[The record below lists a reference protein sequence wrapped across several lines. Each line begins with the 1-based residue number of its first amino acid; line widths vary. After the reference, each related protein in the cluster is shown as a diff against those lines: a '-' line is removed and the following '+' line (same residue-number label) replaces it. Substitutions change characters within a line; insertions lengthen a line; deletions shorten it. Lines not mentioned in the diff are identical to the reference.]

1 MKINFKYLKAFIVIF
16 LIELFIAVFV
26 HDRIIRPYIGDIL
39 VIVLMYTFIKTF
51 IKNEIRLLPV
61 YLFVFA
67 AFVEG
72 MQFFDIVK
80 ILGLE
85 NNKILSIII
94 GSTFDIKDI
103 LCYLAGSVI
112 LLIWDNRSCLK
123 EKCNKF

>member
-1 MKINFKYLKAFIVIF
+1 MKINFRYLKAFIAIF
-16 LIELFIAVFV
+16 LVELFIAVFV

-39 VIVLMYTFIKTF
+39 VIVLLYTFIKIFT
-51 IKNEIRLLPV
+51 KREIRLLPV

-72 MQFFDIVK
+72 MQYFNIVK
-80 ILGLE
+80 VLGLE
-85 NNKILSIII
+85 NNKVLSIII

-112 LLIWDNRSCLK
+112 LLIWDNRSYLK

>member
-1 MKINFKYLKAFIVIF
+1 MKINFRYLKAFIAIF
-16 LIELFIAVFV
+16 LVELFIAVFV

-39 VIVLMYTFIKTF
+39 VIVLLYTFLKIFTKR
-51 IKNEIRLLPV
+51 EIRLLPV

-72 MQFFDIVK
+72 MQYFNIVK
-80 ILGLE
+80 VLGLE
-85 NNKILSIII
+85 NNKVLSIII

-112 LLIWDNRSCLK
+112 LLIWDNRGCLK

>member
-1 MKINFKYLKAFIVIF
+1 MKINFKYLKAFIAIF

-51 IKNEIRLLPV
+51 IKKEIRLFPV

>member
-1 MKINFKYLKAFIVIF
+1 MKINFRYLKAFIVIF
-16 LIELFIAVFV
+16 LVELFIAVFV

-39 VIVLMYTFIKTF
+39 VIVLLYTFIKIFT
-51 IKNEIRLLPV
+51 KKEIRLLPV

-72 MQFFDIVK
+72 MQFFNIVNV
-80 ILGLE
+80 LGLE
-85 NNKILSIII
+85 NNKVLSIII

-103 LCYLAGSVI
+103 LCYLAGSII

>member
-1 MKINFKYLKAFIVIF
+1 MKINFRYLKAFIAIF
-16 LIELFIAVFV
+16 LVELFIAVFV

-39 VIVLMYTFIKTF
+39 VIVLLYTFIKIFT
-51 IKNEIRLLPV
+51 KREIRLLPV

-72 MQFFDIVK
+72 MQYFNIVK
-80 ILGLE
+80 VLGLE
-85 NNKILSIII
+85 NNKVLSIII

-112 LLIWDNRSCLK
+112 LLIWDNRGCLK

>member
-1 MKINFKYLKAFIVIF
+1 MKINFRYLKAFIAIF
-16 LIELFIAVFV
+16 LVELFIAVFV

-39 VIVLMYTFIKTF
+39 VIVLLYTFIKIFT
-51 IKNEIRLLPV
+51 KKKIRLLPV

-72 MQFFDIVK
+72 MQYFNIVK
-80 ILGLE
+80 VLGLE
-85 NNKILSIII
+85 NNKVLSIII

-103 LCYLAGSVI
+103 LCYLAGSII
-112 LLIWDNRSCLK
+112 LLIWDNRGCLK

>member
-51 IKNEIRLLPV
+51 IKKEIRLLPV

-94 GSTFDIKDI
+94 GSTSDIKDI

>member
-1 MKINFKYLKAFIVIF
+1 MKINFKYLKAFIIIF
-16 LIELFIAVFV
+16 LVELFIAVFV

-39 VIVLMYTFIKTF
+39 VIVLLYTFLKIFTK
-51 IKNEIRLLPV
+51 KKIRLLPV

-72 MQFFDIVK
+72 MQYFNIVK
-80 ILGLE
+80 VLGLE
-85 NNKILSIII
+85 NNKVLSIII

-112 LLIWDNRSCLK
+112 LLIWDNRGCLK

>member
-1 MKINFKYLKAFIVIF
+1 MKINFRYLKAFIVIF
-16 LIELFIAVFV
+16 LVELFIAVFV

-39 VIVLMYTFIKTF
+39 VIVLLYTFIKIFT
-51 IKNEIRLLPV
+51 KKEIRLLPV

-72 MQFFDIVK
+72 MQFFNIVNV
-80 ILGLE
+80 LGLE
-85 NNKILSIII
+85 NNKVLSIII

-112 LLIWDNRSCLK
+112 LLISDNRSCLK

>member
-1 MKINFKYLKAFIVIF
+1 MKINFKYLKAFIAIF
-16 LIELFIAVFV
+16 LIEFFIAVFV

-51 IKNEIRLLPV
+51 IKKEIRLLPV

>member
-1 MKINFKYLKAFIVIF
+1 MKINFKYLKAFIAIF

-51 IKNEIRLLPV
+51 IKKEIRLLPV